1 MHTMNN
7 YAAIILLVLL
17 ITLWLSTLTA
27 SAGMVWAG

>member
-1 MHTMNN
+1 MKK

-17 ITLWLSTLTA
+17 ITLWLSTLTV